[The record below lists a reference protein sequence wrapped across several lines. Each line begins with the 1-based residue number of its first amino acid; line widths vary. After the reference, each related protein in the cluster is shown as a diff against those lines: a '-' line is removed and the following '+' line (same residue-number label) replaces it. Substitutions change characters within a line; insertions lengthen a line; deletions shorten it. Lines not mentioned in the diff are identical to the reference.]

1 MWCNFQFFGGLIG
14 VRFNCGSTIPHQWF
28 EAVDPIDIAPGFLK
42 CSAKAWPQIL
52 TLLTAKDARNQSFSH
67 AFFIFTFLCTTV
79 FFLGGLL
86 LYVYR
91 WLFVHFKLISYK
103 TFVAGRMWEAVY
115 PVYSLLWLKLVLMEL
130 FADRIWCDL
139 TWSCPL
145 TGWWIVCIFV
155 SWRRNTDPPLR
166 GQSCLSCN
174 SKEGDLHPSL
184 GVASTRRADLDDNAD
199 GAKPFFQPD
208 LRLETWF
215 ESRRRRQEP
224 LYVLVCPDGQRRRL
238 FGRKIACVFWEA
250 CGGMQS
256 QKIVSSNLS
265 LIWENA
271 RQ

>member
-1 MWCNFQFFGGLIG
+1 MNSLRVFNRWG
-14 VRFNCGSTIPHQWF
+14 VRRPNQMAHEKCFCCHPFMTASNERFWTPKKSVF
-28 EAVDPIDIAPGFLK
+28 LNLPICFSGNP
-42 CSAKAWPQIL
+42 PQ
-52 TLLTAKDARNQSFSH
+52 K
-67 AFFIFTFLCTTV
+67 TV

>member
-1 MWCNFQFFGGLIG
+1 
-14 VRFNCGSTIPHQWF
+14 
-28 EAVDPIDIAPGFLK
+28 
-42 CSAKAWPQIL
+42 
-52 TLLTAKDARNQSFSH
+52 
-67 AFFIFTFLCTTV
+67 
-79 FFLGGLL
+79 
-86 LYVYR
+86 
-91 WLFVHFKLISYK
+91 
-103 TFVAGRMWEAVY
+103 
-115 PVYSLLWLKLVLMEL
+115 MEKKH
-130 FADRIWCDL
+130 RS
-139 TWSCPL
+139 SC
-145 TGWWIVCIFV
+145 W
-155 SWRRNTDPPLR
+155 
-166 GQSCLSCN
+166 CN

-208 LRLETWF
+208 LRLETWL

-250 CGGMQS
+250 CVGMQS